1 MKKYFLIPAS
11 LLIASYGY
19 ADSYSWSLSADTT
32 RFDYA
37 ETADGTL
44 LDTEKADYGK
54 VNGFTVSLQPQHSG
68 LYFSAAYAKGDTD
81 YAGSLIGSGNPY
93 GSYRAVT
100 TNEIADYDF
109 GYKATARLDPRGD
122 LEMPVTVGV
131 GYRRWLRQL
140 HGTPGVSGYD
150 ELYEWGYYDVGV
162 GLHYRLAPDMS
173 LGIDGNYRTAFNAQM
188 YENYHGYTFDLHNVH
203 GYKIT
208 VPFELTLN
216 PALST
221 FVVYNYE
228 YWNIGAS
235 NTINTWYEPDSETK
249 NETLSV
255 GVKYRF

>member
-1 MKKYFLIPAS
+1 MKKSLDSWLFLHQPRSSNEKNPSAFRFLNRFKSINAILKSIYHSKVALMKKYFLIPAS
-11 LLIASYGY
+11 LLIGSYGY

-54 VNGFTVSLQPQHSG
+54 VNGFTISLQPRYNG
-68 LYFSAAYAKGDTD
+68 LYLSASYAKGDTD

-109 GYKATARLDPRGD
+109 GYKATARLDSRGD
-122 LEMPVTVGV
+122 LEMPVTAGV

-173 LGIDGNYRTAFNAQM
+173 LGIDGNYRTAFI
-188 YENYHGYTFDLHNVH
+188 G
-203 GYKIT
+203 
-208 VPFELTLN
+208 
-216 PALST
+216 
-221 FVVYNYE
+221 FV
-228 YWNIGAS
+228 
-235 NTINTWYEPDSETK
+235 
-249 NETLSV
+249 
-255 GVKYRF
+255 